1 MGCCSISP
9 TNDGF
14 RVELTDGF
22 KQIISKKSESN
33 DETFRKYNELIEQ
46 ENRKPQLISVLG
58 RGRSVSQLNGSN
70 IIQQQNG
77 INTHENIKYWYPRPS
92 VQSREP
98 LSPLSRS
105 SYIKNNTLPIQQ
117 SQKMTASFINQGDNR
132 FNRSYSVIS
141 SQRNSQGAVYTQVQV
156 SPLKVSPIKSNT
168 SQRKQS
174 ILVVNDFNCQ
184 TNQNHSF
191 QPAANNLSNQTN
203 IWNQISQEIN
213 HFTSKKNKQ
222 KVKITLQSDKCQDF
236 SQTEQ
241 ILSQLTPQLANQG
254 IIVSQQNVQFV
265 QNNDGNKLLEVELQ
279 IGQNQNQ
286 TALEENNNQDNEAIN
301 QVQEFTLQQSQEL
314 LNISKVSSTKLQK
327 GNQQAQESEKE
338 NANEKEFNQYSK
350 GSADSIVS
358 NYQYKKTSSS
368 RISTN
373 NNSRID
379 LGNNSNHVSA
389 STQNIN
395 LKNSLQTNTSL
406 YSQISIPQQQLKQ
419 DKQQQ
424 QLEVENDQKDDGQ
437 LDDFKALQTSNQSIQ
452 QFKEKHETLMNNLL
466 QLKKQANESLNKSKL
481 SHLKPDFCDQSSKL
495 SRSNFYDEDFQMKS
509 EIIENNFSQAMN
521 QNGESNSNQ
530 TFAESIKKCQEIKKY
545 LEKKII
551 TEQMNKKLELQDESL
566 KNSRASFK
574 EQKTRKK
581 NQILQ
586 EISDMIQNSSSIY
599 SSQSNFTKFHA
610 NSSQKKQILQ
620 NNENDASNSSFNSS
634 QQSLSNKDSTKISQ
648 LLTKLD
654 KLNESYK
661 RLNFQIESEI
671 QNSKSSSLSS
681 LEQDH
686 KN

>member
-14 RVELTDGF
+14 RVELTEGF
-22 KQIISKKSESN
+22 KQIINQKS
-33 DETFRKYNELIEQ
+33 DHDDKIFRKYNEFIEQ

-58 RGRSVSQLNGSN
+58 RGRSVSQMNGTN
-70 IIQQQNG
+70 ILQQQNR

-92 VQSREP
+92 VQSRTS

-105 SYIKNNTLPIQQ
+105 SYIKNENMPIQQ
-117 SQKMTASFINQGDNR
+117 SQKMTSSYINQGDNR

-141 SQRNSQGAVYTQVQV
+141 SQRSSQGAIYTQV
-156 SPLKVSPIKSNT
+156 SPLKVSPIKSNP
-168 SQRKQS
+168 SQNKQS
-174 ILVVNDFNCQ
+174 ILVVNDLSCQ

-191 QPAANNLSNQTN
+191 QAIANNPSNQTN

-213 HFTSKKNKQ
+213 QFTSKKNRQ

-254 IIVSQQNVQFV
+254 IIVSQQNIQFV
-265 QNNDGNKLLEVELQ
+265 QNNNGNKQLEVELQ
-279 IGQNQNQ
+279 ISQNQNK
-286 TALEENNNQDNEAIN
+286 TDLEENINQENEVVN
-301 QVQEFTLQQSQEL
+301 QVQEFTLQQES
-314 LNISKVSSTKLQK
+314 LNTSKVSSTKLQK
-327 GNQQAQESEKE
+327 GNQQAQESEKDI
-338 NANEKEFNQYSK
+338 NNDKEFNQYSK
-350 GSADSIVS
+350 GSADSVAS

-389 STQNIN
+389 STQNLN

-406 YSQISIPQQQLKQ
+406 YSQISSQQQQQLKQ

-424 QLEVENDQKDDGQ
+424 PQEIENDLKDDGQ
-437 LDDFKALQTSNQSIQ
+437 IDDLKALQTSNQSIQ
-452 QFKEKHETLMNNLL
+452 QFKEKHEILMNNLQ
-466 QLKKQANESLNKSKL
+466 QLKKSANESLNKSKL
-481 SHLKPDFCDQSSKL
+481 SHLKPDFCNQSSKL
-495 SRSNFYDEDFQMKS
+495 SRSNLYDEDSQMKS
-509 EIIENNFSQAMN
+509 QIIENSFSQAMN
-521 QNGESNSNQ
+521 SNGESKSHQ

-545 LEKKII
+545 LQNKII
-551 TEQMNKKLELQDESL
+551 TEQMNKKLEIQDESL

-574 EQKTRKK
+574 EQKTKK
-581 NQILQ
+581 TNQILQ

-610 NSSQKKQILQ
+610 NSSQKKQNLQ

-634 QQSLSNKDSTKISQ
+634 QQSFSNKDSTKISQ

-681 LEQDH
+681 LEQDL

>member
-22 KQIISKKSESN
+22 KQIINKKSDN
-33 DETFRKYNELIEQ
+33 DDSIYRKYNELIEQ
-46 ENRKPQLISVLG
+46 ENRKPQLVSVLG
-58 RGRSVSQLNGSN
+58 RGRSVSQLNGTN
-70 IIQQQNG
+70 FIQQQNR
-77 INTHENIKYWYPRPS
+77 INTHENVKYWYPRPS
-92 VQSREP
+92 VQSRTS

-105 SYIKNNTLPIQQ
+105 SYIKNENLPIQQ
-117 SQKMTASFINQGDNR
+117 SQKMNASFINQGENK
-132 FNRSYSVIS
+132 FNRSYSLIS
-141 SQRNSQGAVYTQVQV
+141 SQRNSQSAIYTQV

-168 SQRKQS
+168 FQNKQK

-191 QPAANNLSNQTN
+191 QAVASNQTN

-213 HFTSKKNKQ
+213 QFTSKKNKQ
-222 KVKITLQSDKCQDF
+222 RVKITLQTDKCQDF

-254 IIVSQQNVQFV
+254 IIVSQQNVQLV
-265 QNNDGNKLLEVELQ
+265 QNNDGNKQLEVELQ
-279 IGQNQNQ
+279 IRQNQSK
-286 TALEENNNQDNEAIN
+286 TALEEKNNQENEAFN
-301 QVQEFTLQQSQEL
+301 QVQDFTLQQSQEL
-314 LNISKVSSTKLQK
+314 LNSSKVSSTQLQK
-327 GNQQAQESEKE
+327 GNQQIQESEKE
-338 NANEKEFNQYSK
+338 IVNDKEFNQYSK

-389 STQNIN
+389 STQNLN

-406 YSQISIPQQQLKQ
+406 YSQISMVQQQLKQ

-424 QLEVENDQKDDGQ
+424 NLEVENEQKEDGQ
-437 LDDFKALQTSNQSIQ
+437 QDDFKALQASSQSIQ
-452 QFKEKHETLMNNLL
+452 QFKEKHEILMSNLQ
-466 QLKKQANESLNKSKL
+466 QLKKSANESLNKSKL

-495 SRSNFYDEDFQMKS
+495 SRSNFYDEDSQMKS

-521 QNGESNSNQ
+521 QNGESKSNQ

-545 LEKKII
+545 LQNKII

-574 EQKTRKK
+574 EQKTRKT

-610 NSSQKKQILQ
+610 NSSQKKQNLQ

-634 QQSLSNKDSTKISQ
+634 QQSFSNKDSTKISQ

-671 QNSKSSSLSS
+671 QNSKSSSQSS
-681 LEQDH
+681 FEQDH